1 MVVNEALDLAGERLP
16 FKPQLVSKH
25 DRIHLARF
33 PLPRYLTPI
42 YPLTLSQGGMGGFVT
57 HLLRNSI
64 VDFIGFFNVTLVT
77 RNMRNMTVDMIDL
90 FLLPVSLHTHTRL
103 LICVQSFFLL
113 LLFDVARDLSVGHA
127 SRAGGANIDGH
138 GDRSLGLARGGNR
151 NEGERPVSP
160 N

>member
-64 VDFIGFFNVTLVT
+64 VDFIGFLWCPGAELNS
-77 RNMRNMTVDMIDL
+77 R
-90 FLLPVSLHTHTRL
+90 H
-103 LICVQSFFLL
+103 
-113 LLFDVARDLSVGHA
+113 RDFQYDEVK
-127 SRAGGANIDGH
+127 
-138 GDRSLGLARGGNR
+138 
-151 NEGERPVSP
+151 
-160 N
+160 